1 MAWGIL
7 VLAGLLEIVWSVAL
21 KRADGFAHFWPSAI
35 GIAVSLASL
44 VLLTVALKTLPLA
57 TAYAVWVGIGAAGVA
72 AAGIIFMGEP
82 LAVPVPDRDRRGR
95 PAGAG
100 RLIGGA
106 RSRGCAGGPA
116 RTLRPGPE
124 GSGRDRP
131 AGDQGVLFRLRHAL
145 GYRSQ

>member
-1 MAWGIL
+1 VAWL
-7 VLAGLLEIVWSVAL
+7 TLFFAGLLEMAWAL
-21 KRADGFAHFWPSAI
+21 FLKQSDGLTRLVPTI
-35 GIAVSLASL
+35 GFVVTLALSMF
-44 VLLTVALKTLPLA
+44 LLAVALKTLPLA